1 MAKRNTSRSRTGPA
15 APLGGAAPPSGAA
28 APPPATADAEMCEM
42 CERIGCTTADFA
54 QYAERA
60 GGQTKWT
67 EVSTEYEQLQQRVVV
82 SKREGREFPEGIPPI
97 KKYLFLVHW
106 PSLRMK
112 HLNETATGEGESVTG
127 APAPAPTDQV
137 IYLIF
142 RQ

>member
-1 MAKRNTSRSRTGPA
+1 MAPSSKRNASRQSTRPA

-82 SKREGREFPEGIPPI
+82 SKREGHEFPEGIPPI

-112 HLNETATGEGESVTG
+112 HFSETGEGESGTG
-127 APAPAPTDQV
+127 APAPTNQV

>member
-1 MAKRNTSRSRTGPA
+1 MAPSSKRNASRQSTRPA

-42 CERIGCTTADFA
+42 IGCTAAEFAD
-54 QYAERA
+54 YARGA
-60 GGQTKWT
+60 GGQQTKWT
-67 EVSTEYEQLQQRVVV
+67 EISKEYEQLHQRVMDA
-82 SKREGREFPEGIPPI
+82 KKEGRDFPEGIPPI

-112 HLNETATGEGESVTG
+112 HFSETGEGESGTG
-127 APAPAPTDQV
+127 APAPTNQV

>member
-1 MAKRNTSRSRTGPA
+1 MAKRSASRRSTGPA
-15 APLGGAAPPSGAA
+15 APLGGA
-28 APPPATADAEMCEM
+28 APPPATADAEMCE
-42 CERIGCTTADFA
+42 RIGCTTAEFA

-67 EVSTEYEQLQQRVVV
+67 EISTEYEQLQQRVVDA
-82 SKREGREFPEGIPPI
+82 KREGRDFPEGIPPI

-112 HLNETATGEGESVTG
+112 HFSETGEGESGTG
-127 APAPAPTDQV
+127 APAPTNQV